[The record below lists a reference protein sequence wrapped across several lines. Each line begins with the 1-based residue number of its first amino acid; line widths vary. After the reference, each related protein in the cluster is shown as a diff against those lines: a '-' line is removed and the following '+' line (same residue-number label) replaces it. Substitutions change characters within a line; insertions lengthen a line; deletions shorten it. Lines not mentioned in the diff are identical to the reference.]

1 MRAIGS
7 PIEASDAARTL
18 RANGRRRVL
27 LITYHFPPDAGS
39 AVHRALGLVTHL
51 PKNNWDVAVI
61 APDHEP
67 WDSVDPALLARVPA
81 DTPIFRAPYPGPR
94 ARFLVGPYACWWGPA
109 WRAIAEAIETFRPDC
124 IKTSSPPGTVNVLGY
139 LAKKRYG
146 LPWMASFRD
155 PWVTGAS
162 EYQYSRLRR
171 VADSFGEARTFAA
184 ADRIC
189 VNTPTNLEIVQ
200 RAYPRFADKM
210 FFVTNGFDP
219 LPARPADA
227 TAKPAS
233 DPITL
238 LHSGSIYLRRDPRP
252 IFRALKTIAETRP
265 DLGVVR
271 LKLVG
276 RDDFANFDVKGAIRE
291 LGIEHLVDMTGH
303 LPHSQT
309 LSAMAEAD
317 ALVVLHTPGAK
328 GVVPAKLYEYLAT
341 GKPILA
347 LADTDADVAWV
358 LRSTGISHETAGF
371 GDPRLVE
378 GAVIRIVTAIRSNLT
393 RPGEPDKLAQFTRA
407 GLARTLAGHLEDMVQ
422 AHAAGKGLSVPAV
435 R

>member
-200 RAYPRFADKM
+200 RAYPRFAEKM

-276 RDDFANFDVKGAIRE
+276 RD
-291 LGIEHLVDMTGH
+291 
-303 LPHSQT
+303 LPLQNSSS
-309 LSAMAEAD
+309 L
-317 ALVVLHTPGAK
+317 K
-328 GVVPAKLYEYLAT
+328 
-341 GKPILA
+341 
-347 LADTDADVAWV
+347 
-358 LRSTGISHETAGF
+358 
-371 GDPRLVE
+371 
-378 GAVIRIVTAIRSNLT
+378 
-393 RPGEPDKLAQFTRA
+393 
-407 GLARTLAGHLEDMVQ
+407 
-422 AHAAGKGLSVPAV
+422 
-435 R
+435 